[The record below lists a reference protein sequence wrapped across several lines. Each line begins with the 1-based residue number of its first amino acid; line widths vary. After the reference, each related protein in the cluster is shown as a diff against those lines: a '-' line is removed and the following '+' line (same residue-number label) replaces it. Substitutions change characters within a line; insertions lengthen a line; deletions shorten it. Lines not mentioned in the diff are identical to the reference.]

1 MNHEHNFRIP
11 EAWGGTFGE
20 YFDTHLISRAFKAI
34 GVMVLGCRCI
44 DMSKGILTILK
55 YTLVAIP
62 RVGAENNRPPCTLP
76 HLTKYI
82 ETFKHSNTQSYLFT
96 ICHHSQSAS
105 NFFFGRGVPKSAG
118 TRYCNSESLA
128 PVACQDFRHQASG
141 GP

>member
-11 EAWGGTFGE
+11 EAWGGIFGE
-20 YFDTHLISRAFKAI
+20 YSDTHLISRAFKAI

-55 YTLVAIP
+55 YTLVAIVP

-82 ETFKHSNTQSYLFT
+82 ETFKHSNTQGYLFT

-105 NFFFGRGVPKSAG
+105 NFFWQGSAEVC
-118 TRYCNSESLA
+118 RDALL
-128 PVACQDFRHQASG
+128 
-141 GP
+141 